1 MLKFNHPG
9 DKKMY
14 EKAVEKKPYR
24 LEDISDHFKTQE
36 MCKEAFEKVS
46 RMLEYVLD
54 RLKTQTMCERTIE
67 DEPETWNMFQIILRP
82 K

>member
-1 MLKFNHPG
+1 MKKLLK
-9 DKKMY
+9 
-14 EKAVEKKPYR
+14 KKPYR

-36 MCKEAFEKVS
+36 MCKEAIEKVS
-46 RMLEYVLD
+46 RMLEYVLH